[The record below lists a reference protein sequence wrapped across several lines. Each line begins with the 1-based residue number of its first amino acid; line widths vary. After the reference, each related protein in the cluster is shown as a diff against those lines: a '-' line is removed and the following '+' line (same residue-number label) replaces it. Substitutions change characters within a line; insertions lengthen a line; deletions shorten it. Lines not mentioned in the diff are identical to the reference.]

1 MQLGARL
8 HVDACVA
15 AGAGGDSV
23 DGILR
28 RGLIVVSIFFSIIH
42 IYPQYTIVVSIFFSI
57 IPIVHLDSAAVAQSA
72 QPAAGASRP
81 RMESAWELHAVP
93 LKGLLASV
101 SAGYRW

>member
-28 RGLIVVSIFFSIIH
+28 RG
-42 IYPQYTIVVSIFFSI
+42 
-57 IPIVHLDSAAVAQSA
+57 LDSAAVAQSA